1 MVIKNIKDVPYE
13 DMSAFKGIR
22 KQILIGRKDDSNE
35 IVMRYF
41 SVEPGGNTPYHNHG
55 FPHLVKVEKGR
66 GALVDKDGKEHALE
80 RNQVVYV
87 RDDEIHSFKNTG
99 AETFDFI
106 CIVPPRG
113 EK

>member
-1 MVIKNIKDVPYE
+1 MVIKYIKDIPYE
-13 DMSAFKGIR
+13 DMSAFKGIK
-22 KQILIGRKDDSNE
+22 KQILVGPKDGSNE

-55 FPHLVKVEKGR
+55 FPHVVKVEKGE
-66 GALVDKDGKEHALE
+66 GAVIDKDGKEYALE
-80 RNQVVYV
+80 CNQVIYV
-87 RDDEIHSFKNTG
+87 SDDEIHSFKNTG
-99 AETFDFI
+99 TGSFDFI